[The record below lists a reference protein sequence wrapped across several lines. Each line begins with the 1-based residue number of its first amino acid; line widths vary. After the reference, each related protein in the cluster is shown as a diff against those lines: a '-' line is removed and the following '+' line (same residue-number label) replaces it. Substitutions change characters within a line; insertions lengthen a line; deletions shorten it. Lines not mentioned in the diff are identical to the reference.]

1 MKKII
6 LSAIVLTIA
15 AGIQSQE
22 IPESKGERPHMQEG
36 RNHHMQKGRKQHGQH
51 MDMQKLNLTEDQKA
65 KFKTQRETFHKQME
79 DLKKNEN
86 ITVKEYKTRL
96 ENIRKEQ
103 KSTAD
108 RILTS
113 EQKSQLEKMKADRKG
128 KAEQMG
134 KQRSERM
141 KTELG
146 LTDAQSAKIESNRKE
161 MGEKMK
167 TIRENKSLSDE
178 QKKEQM
184 KELMKKQKENMKSV
198 LTEEQLK
205 KLKDTNHKRPEGERK
220 RPEMKQT
227 I

>member
-15 AGIQSQE
+15 AGIQAQE
-22 IPESKGERPHMQEG
+22 IPERKG

-86 ITVKEYKTRL
+86 ITVKEYKIRL